1 MSLDKYR
8 ESLVTACDVV
18 VNALLVTLENDP
30 RVTYAGYDR
39 ETNMF
44 FVKMPEESYS
54 FILVFPGESLLRDA
68 GHV

>member
-54 FILVFPGESLLRDA
+54 FILVFPGEILPRDA
-68 GHV
+68 GHA